1 MDDTLNE
8 MWREAWEEA
17 RKEIEEAA
25 REWEAREAAG
35 EEPLPF

>member
-1 MDDTLNE
+1 MDETLIE
-8 MWREAWEEA
+8 MWKAEQEEA

-25 REWEAREAAG
+25 REWAAREAAG